1 RVPSEILS
9 YQQSLGGHNAP
20 RSRPRRYT
28 RTCGASARLQRQ
40 SARRSLL
47 PNTRC
52 DMARVPV
59 VESPCPIAGKQL
71 PAGASE
77 HCTLCDRSVH
87 NLDRMSERERRV
99 FMGTC
104 SGKVCV
110 AYTVKIPI
118 RHRGGLAAATL
129 AAAALVSLPA
139 AADTPES
146 PGAEPPAG
154 AMSPLPGAAPRLP
167 N

>member
-1 RVPSEILS
+1 
-9 YQQSLGGHNAP
+9 
-20 RSRPRRYT
+20 
-28 RTCGASARLQRQ
+28 
-40 SARRSLL
+40 
-47 PNTRC
+47 
-52 DMARVPV
+52 MARVPV

-167 N
+167 NCDDFYEDIIVGGVGHGDQAEWADDGKDAPPDLPTMEDDGR